1 MSVRFK
7 SIKFALVFLSIVAM
21 GGGLPIS
28 APFGISPATAQTSDA
43 RKAEA
48 DRLLQQAIKQFEAEQ
63 YDMALQSSQAALA
76 IYNKIQDREAIGEAI
91 RHIGR
96 AYYGL
101 KDHAKAFEF
110 FQKSLSIAREVKNLR
125 GEGRTLNN
133 LGVLYEAQKNPD
145 KAIEFYKQSVE
156 VSQKAADRE
165 SLAIALNNLGLIYQ
179 VQSDFN
185 QAQSYF
191 QRSLAIGRELRDR
204 RMEAD
209 TLIYLGDLY
218 AGWPDQIS
226 QAIGYY
232 QQSLPILTILQR
244 RKNEADVLSGLGI
257 VYYKL
262 KDYQKSIEFH
272 QQSLAIYIELKR
284 QGSIANTLRNLGIAY
299 EVMKQKEQAVEYYQ
313 RSLKVAQDAIDK
325 VNEAKTF
332 RTLGIFYQSSDFGKA
347 YNAFQ
352 SSLKLWRELKNRQQE
367 ANTLLQMGDF
377 FALWRSNCSR
387 AIDEAYTPS
396 LPIFRELRD
405 RGSEA
410 RALAGIGQC
419 YADEHAGNEK
429 AFEVLNQGLTLARE
443 VNDRWTEGRILTS
456 LGKSYQSLD
465 ERKNNRWKSGMLS
478 TDFSQSP
485 ESIEQA
491 TKALRYSQQGLKI
504 AQDVK
509 NRWGEALALA
519 NLGRTYGVLGEH
531 QKAIDS
537 QKQRLI
543 ITREYQDTTAEAE
556 TLNLL
561 GRLYAARGEFSTAIV
576 YHQAAL
582 DIYRARQKRY
592 EDSLR
597 KSNLSVNLLY
607 EYRES
612 LMYLGDTYQQSR
624 DYQKAIQAYE
634 EALDLKNKKGSGYGG
649 SFEVAIRRKMGYTFL
664 RANQLAQAETA
675 FRDILTYD
683 EDFRIAVGYGSSSKP
698 ATDSERINMAELQAS
713 DYRELQKILV
723 LQNRVEDA
731 LEVAEEARAKVLV
744 ELLFA
749 RMQGRQVPDFKTL
762 PKPLKLTE
770 IRQIAKTQNSTLVQ
784 YSLIDTEQLYIW
796 VIKPNG
802 DIKFQIS
809 KLAKTASIEQLVAE
823 SRGSIAVISTV
834 PTTPR
839 STTQPETDLQ
849 RLYQALVAP
858 ISADLPTDPSQR
870 VTFLPQ
876 GELFFVPFPAL
887 KDEQGRYLIEKH
899 TLSTAPSI
907 QTLQL
912 TREQAK
918 KAQVK
923 GTPLVVG
930 DPKMPIFEGAPLTNL
945 PGARQEAIAIAKLLN
960 TQPLIG
966 EQATKST
973 VLNQMKSASII
984 HLATHG
990 LLNQNKDKVPGA
1002 IALAPSGSDNGF
1014 LTSSEIFD
1022 LKLTAHLAV
1031 LSACDTGRGDI
1042 KGDGVIGLSRSLIAA
1057 GVPSVVVSL
1066 WAVNDNS
1073 TSVFMDH
1080 FYRHLTTNPN
1090 KAQALRQAML
1100 DTMKQ
1105 YPKPRDWAA
1114 FTLVGE
1120 SDRL

>member
-1 MSVRFK
+1 MSVKFK
-7 SIKFALVFLSIVAM
+7 SLNFVLAFLSIVAVD
-21 GGGLPIS
+21 GGLPI
-28 APFGISPATAQTSDA
+28 AQPFGTPPVIAQTVDGQ
-43 RKAEA
+43 KAEA
-48 DRLLQQAIKQFEAEQ
+48 DRLLNQGIQLYENDQLDAAIPSLQQALELYRQVK
-63 YDMALQSSQAALA
+63 
-76 IYNKIQDREAIGEAI
+76 DRNGE
-91 RHIGR
+91 RR
-96 AYYGL
+96 
-101 KDHAKAFEF
+101 
-110 FQKSLSIAREVKNLR
+110 SL
-125 GEGRTLNN
+125 GN
-133 LGVLYEAQKNPD
+133 LGYIYTRLGKYTQALDFENQ
-145 KAIEFYKQSVE
+145 
-156 VSQKAADRE
+156 
-165 SLAIALNNLGLIYQ
+165 SLAIAIEIKHRLGEG
-179 VQSDFN
+179 QSLGGLSDTYRLLGKFD
-185 QAQSYF
+185 QAIEYGNK
-191 QRSLAIGRELRDR
+191 SLAIMRELKNRKE
-204 RMEAD
+204 EA
-209 TLIYLGDLY
+209 Y
-218 AGWPDQIS
+218 A
-226 QAIGYY
+226 
-232 QQSLPILTILQR
+232 
-244 RKNEADVLSGLGI
+244 LSSLGI
-257 VYYKL
+257 IYHNL
-262 KDYQKSIEFH
+262 KNYNKSIEFH
-272 QQSLAIYIELKR
+272 QQSLEIQTELKN
-284 QGSIANTLRNLGIAY
+284 QSEVVNTLINIGIAY
-299 EVMKQKEQAVEYYQ
+299 RAQNQNNQALEYYQ
-313 RSLKVAQDAIDK
+313 RGLKIAREANDK
-325 VNEAKTF
+325 VNEAKVL
-332 RTLGIFYQSSDFGKA
+332 RRLGIFYQSSDFSKA
-347 YNAFQ
+347 YTAFQ
-352 SSLKLWRELKNRQQE
+352 GSLKLWRELKNRPQE

-377 FALWRSNCSR
+377 FALWQSNCSR
-387 AIDEAYTPS
+387 AIEEAYIPS

-410 RALAGIGQC
+410 RALAGMGQC

-443 VNDRWTEGRILTS
+443 VNDRWTEGRILTA

-465 ERKNNRWKSGMLS
+465 ERKNNRWKSGILS

-504 AQDVK
+504 AQEVK

-537 QKQRLI
+537 QKQRLM

-556 TLNLL
+556 TLHLL
-561 GRLYAARGEFSTAIV
+561 GRLYAARGEFSTAIAQ
-576 YHQAAL
+576 HQAAL
-582 DIYRARQKRY
+582 EIYRTRQQRY

-597 KSNLSVNLLY
+597 KSNLSPSLLY
-607 EYRES
+607 GYRES
-612 LMYLGDTYQQSR
+612 LMHLGDTYQQSEN
-624 DYQKAIQAYE
+624 YQKAIQAYE
-634 EALDLKNKKGSGYGG
+634 EALDLKNKKGSGSG
-649 SFEVAIRRKMGYTFL
+649 SFEIAIRRRLGYAFL
-664 RANQLAQAETA
+664 RDNQLAQAETA
-675 FRDILTYD
+675 FRDILTSD
-683 EDFRIAVGYGSSSKP
+683 EDFRIAVAYGSSSKP
-698 ATDSERINMAELQAS
+698 ATDAERINMAELQAS
-713 DYRELQKILV
+713 DYRELQKILI
-723 LQNRVEDA
+723 LQNRVEAA

-749 RMQGRQVPDFKTL
+749 RMKGRQVPDFKTL
-762 PKPLKLTE
+762 PTPLKLAE

-784 YSLIDTEQLYIW
+784 YSLIDSEQLYIW
-796 VIKPNG
+796 VIKPSG
-802 DIKFQIS
+802 EIKFQIS
-809 KLAKTASIEQLVAE
+809 KLAKMAPIEQMVAE
-823 SRGSIAVISTV
+823 SRGSIAVISTA
-834 PTTPR
+834 PTTHR

-858 ISADLPTDPSQR
+858 IAADLPTDPNQR

-899 TLSTAPSI
+899 TISTAPSI

-918 KAQVK
+918 KAQVN
-923 GTPLVVG
+923 GNSLVVG
-930 DPKMPIFEGAPLTNL
+930 NPKMPIFEGEPLSDL

-1066 WAVNDNS
+1066 WAVNDQS
-1073 TSVFMDH
+1073 TSVFMSH
-1080 FYRHLTTNPN
+1080 FYRNLTTNPN
-1090 KAQALRQAML
+1090 KAQALRQTML

>member
-1 MSVRFK
+1 MSVTFK
-7 SIKFALVFLSIVAM
+7 SLNFVLAFLSIVAVSE
-21 GGGLPIS
+21 GLPI
-28 APFGISPATAQTSDA
+28 AKLFGTPPVIAQTVDG

-48 DRLLQQAIKQFEAEQ
+48 DRLLNQGIQLYENDQLNAAIPPLQQALALYRQIK
-63 YDMALQSSQAALA
+63 
-76 IYNKIQDREAIGEAI
+76 DRNGE
-91 RHIGR
+91 RR
-96 AYYGL
+96 
-101 KDHAKAFEF
+101 
-110 FQKSLSIAREVKNLR
+110 SL
-125 GEGRTLNN
+125 GN
-133 LGVLYEAQKNPD
+133 LGFIYTKLGQYAQALDFEN
-145 KAIEFYKQSVE
+145 Q
-156 VSQKAADRE
+156 
-165 SLAIALNNLGLIYQ
+165 SLAIAIEIKHRLGEGQALGGLSDIYRLQ
-179 VQSDFN
+179 GNFD
-185 QAQSYF
+185 QAIEYSNK
-191 QRSLAIGRELRDR
+191 SLAIMRELKNRKE
-204 RMEAD
+204 EA
-209 TLIYLGDLY
+209 Y
-218 AGWPDQIS
+218 A
-226 QAIGYY
+226 
-232 QQSLPILTILQR
+232 
-244 RKNEADVLSGLGI
+244 LSGLGI
-257 VYYKL
+257 IYHNL
-262 KDYQKSIEFH
+262 KDYKKSIEFH
-272 QQSLAIYIELKR
+272 QQSLTIYTELR
-284 QGSIANTLRNLGIAY
+284 NQSDVINTLINIGIAY
-299 EVMKQKEQAVEYYQ
+299 RAQNQNNQALEYYQ
-313 RSLKVAQDAIDK
+313 RGLKVAREANDK
-325 VNEAKTF
+325 VNEAKVL
-332 RTLGIFYQSSDFGKA
+332 RRLGTFYQSSDFSKA
-347 YNAFQ
+347 YTAFQ
-352 SSLKLWRELKNRQQE
+352 GSLKLWRELKNRQQE

-377 FALWRSNCSR
+377 YALWNGNCSR
-387 AIDEAYTPS
+387 AIEEAYTPS
-396 LPIFRELRD
+396 LPLFRELRD

-410 RALAGIGQC
+410 RALAGMGQC

-465 ERKNNRWKSGMLS
+465 ERKNNRWKSGILS

-485 ESIEQA
+485 ASIEQA
-491 TKALRYSQQGLKI
+491 TKALRYSQQGLKL
-504 AQDVK
+504 AQEAK
-509 NRWGEALALA
+509 NRWGEARALA

-561 GRLYAARGEFSTAIV
+561 GRLYAARGEFSMAIAH
-576 YHQAAL
+576 HQAAL
-582 DIYRARQKRY
+582 DLYQAP
-592 EDSLR
+592 SGR
-597 KSNLSVNLLY
+597 KPNWL
-607 EYRES
+607 
-612 LMYLGDTYQQSR
+612 LMYLGDTYQQSGN
-624 DYQKAIQAYE
+624 YTKAIEVYE
-634 EALDLKNKKGSGYGG
+634 AALDPRKKNDPIYS
-649 SFEVAIRRKMGYTFL
+649 SIETAIRRKMGYAFL
-664 RANQLAQAETA
+664 RSNQLPQAA
-675 FRDILTYD
+675 SIFRAILSSD
-683 EDFRIAVGYGSSSKP
+683 EEFRVSIGYGSSSKP
-698 ATDSERINMAELQAS
+698 EDDIRRVNMAELQAS

-723 LQNRVEDA
+723 LQNRIEDA
-731 LEVAEEARAKVLV
+731 LEVAEEARAKTLV

-749 RMQGRQVPDFKTL
+749 RMKGRQIPDFKTL
-762 PKPLKLTE
+762 PKPLKLAE

-796 VIKPNG
+796 VIKPSG
-802 DIKFQIS
+802 EIKFQIS
-809 KLAKTASIEQLVAE
+809 KLAKMAPIEQMVAE
-823 SRGSIAVISTV
+823 SRGSIAVISTA
-834 PTTPR
+834 PTTTR

-858 ISADLPTDPSQR
+858 IVADLPTDPNQR

-887 KDEQGRYLIEKH
+887 KDEQGQYLIEKH
-899 TLSTAPSI
+899 MISTAPSI

-918 KAQVK
+918 KVQVN
-923 GTPLVVG
+923 GNPLVVG
-930 DPKMPIFEGAPLTNL
+930 DPKMPFFEGAPLTNL

-973 VLNQMKSASII
+973 VLNQMKSASMI

-1002 IALAPSGSDNGF
+1002 IALAPSGSDDGF

-1022 LKLTAHLAV
+1022 LKLNAHLAV

-1066 WAVNDNS
+1066 WAVNDQS
-1073 TSVFMDH
+1073 TSVFMSH
-1080 FYRHLTTNPN
+1080 FYRNLTINPN

-1114 FTLVGE
+1114 FTLIGE
-1120 SDRL
+1120 SDRQQTAVGIVNGG